1 MSSCDVA
8 QLNDFVSSKLY
19 IHIMVISLW
28 RPVIINDSM
37 TTADFTKIVT
47 FQEVELKAKNEQA
60 DALIQIVGQETEKV
74 SKEKEIADQVRFFV
88 V

>member
-1 MSSCDVA
+1 
-8 QLNDFVSSKLY
+8 
-19 IHIMVISLW
+19 
-28 RPVIINDSM
+28 M

-74 SKEKEIADQVRFFV
+74 SKEKEIADQVRFLV